1 VKTLLA
7 FAAGFIT
14 GLAIYQAPRAIAP
27 LFQDW
32 PATPDGWE
40 PRYRQWND
48 GVMVYSGGRPD
59 FDPDADDTP
68 DHPDWLS

>member
-1 VKTLLA
+1 MKTLIA

-32 PATPDGWE
+32 PATADDWAPK
-40 PRYRQWND
+40 YRQWND
-48 GVMVYSGGRPD
+48 GVMVYSGSAPIN
-59 FDPDADDTP
+59 FDDP
-68 DHPDWLS
+68 DHPDWIS